1 MRAKKHDWLQNSW
14 FSASA
19 PSCSLRQWYL
29 FAIIITLPII
39 VPIIHDGDDDDIPGR
54 DLDLAPGG
62 QGILSR
68 IKSLNPTVP
77 CQAYTAVV
85 SPRFVFV
92 FVLGYAFLL
101 VDMYL
106 YLH

>member
-1 MRAKKHDWLQNSW
+1 MPAKKHDWLQNSW

-19 PSCSLRQWYL
+19 PSWSLRQWYL
-29 FAIIITLPII
+29 SAIIITLPII
-39 VPIIHDGDDDDIPGR
+39 VPIINDGDDIPGR

-85 SPRFVFV
+85 SLRFVFV
-92 FVLGYAFLL
+92 DIRAR
-101 VDMYL
+101 
-106 YLH
+106 